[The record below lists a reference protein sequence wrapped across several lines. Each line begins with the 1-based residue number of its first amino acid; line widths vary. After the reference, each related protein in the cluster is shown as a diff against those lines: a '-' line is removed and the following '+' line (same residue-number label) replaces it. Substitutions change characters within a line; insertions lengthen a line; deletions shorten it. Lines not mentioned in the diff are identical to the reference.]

1 MEAPMADTQGELP
14 PLPGFFTPPGE
25 PDSLLIG
32 LALVFLAVALVGGT
46 YYLRL
51 HSVPDRMAHR
61 ANHAQLQLI
70 GILTLL
76 ALVTHNNL
84 LWLAALVIAAINP
97 PDLMT
102 PLRSMAASLRRLA
115 GKPEAPGAVDPL
127 DQGVIDQEVVALRDQ
142 DESERR
148 GARRA

>member
-1 MEAPMADTQGELP
+1 M
-14 PLPGFFTPPGE
+14 
-25 PDSLLIG
+25 
-32 LALVFLAVALVGGT
+32 VFCVALVIGVALLGGSF
-46 YYLRL
+46 YLRL

-84 LWLAALVIAAINP
+84 LWIAALVIAAINP

-102 PLRSMAASLRRLA
+102 PLRSMAISLRNLA
-115 GKPEAPGAVDPL
+115 GKPERPGAVDPL
-127 DQGVIDQEVVALRDQ
+127 DEEVLDVEVESVRDQ
-142 DESERR
+142 RANRDAGADRPPAARASGSRPELR
-148 GARRA
+148 GA